1 MTKLGVVDEKI
12 IATIR
17 RLPRELFMPPDVRAR
32 AYADAPQPIG
42 EKQTI
47 SQPSL
52 VALMT
57 QELGID
63 RFARVLEVGTGS
75 GYQTAVLAELAREVF
90 TVEVRRPLAA
100 TARSL
105 LTRLGYANIRY
116 KVGNGALGWRS
127 GAPYDA
133 IIVTAAADEVPPAL
147 LAQLRDGGRLVI
159 PLRVNQEQE
168 LFLYVKS
175 DRGLYS
181 RSICPVRFVSMVTH

>member
-17 RLPRELFMPPDVRAR
+17 KLPRERFMPPETRDR
-32 AYADAPQPIG
+32 AYVDAPQAIA

-63 RFARVLEVGTGS
+63 RLSKVLEVGTGS
-75 GYQTAVLAELAREVF
+75 GYQTAVLAELAREVY
-90 TVEVRRPLAA
+90 TVEVRKPLGEAA
-100 TARSL
+100 RRL
-105 LTRLGYANIRY
+105 LGDLGYSNIRY
-116 KVGNGALGWRS
+116 KIGDGAQGWKAA
-127 GAPYDA
+127 APFDA

-147 LAQLRDGGRLVI
+147 LAQLREGGRLVI
-159 PLRVNQEQE
+159 PLRMNHEQE
-168 LFLYVKS
+168 LFLYMKS
-175 DRGLYS
+175 EQGIYS
-181 RSICPVRFVSMVTH
+181 RSICPVRFVSLVTH